1 MKIIIEKQSTVGAV
15 KQQFCSVF
23 PFLKLEVFKKNTTHG
38 HTSLE
43 QTVAPDTAFIQD
55 IQPLVCTGSLEFDHN
70 TRVCDVE
77 SELASRFLLTAQV
90 FRRSKNVWLE
100 TSATDNWT
108 LGQQNEHGKNMTE
121 HPANPAEEIE
131 DYELQ
136 RDAD

>member
-1 MKIIIEKQSTVGAV
+1 MKIIIQKRSTVGAI
-15 KQQFCSVF
+15 KQQFCSAF
-23 PFLKLEVFKKNTTHG
+23 PFLKLEVLKRKSTPG
-38 HTSLE
+38 HTNLE
-43 QTVAPDTAFIQD
+43 QSVASDNAFLED
-55 IQPLVCTGSLEFDHN
+55 IQPLVCTGSLEIDNN

-77 SELASRFLLTAQV
+77 SELANRFLLTAQV